1 MLLFLLM
8 LHGFFPCNAAPAAYC
23 GEAVKI
29 DPGAP
34 SVFNNR
40 LYDFEKYAEFVDVVS
55 CGYENGN
62 WVFIKSG
69 GNVFLDNRIRAQSEA
84 GLYVLAIS
92 KNTVVLNEQY
102 NTFIDNDAG
111 RQFKEGIDNLPHG
124 AFVVVAVKDEA
135 TKRFT
140 EEAQHALRKIG
151 AKEGLLGKPFRT
163 SYLCIGMKGLLPGKA
178 IEKVGMEHLRFLGSK
193 SNDKLKINPPAPPPV
208 KKIPQ
213 GKSDLQFEMAG
224 LNKGRPV
231 TLWIYRPKKFNKSS
245 DILIVMHGKNRN
257 AETYLERT
265 IGLADRHHALLV
277 APEFSK
283 RNFPGSE
290 RYNRGG
296 MEVLS
301 ENYWAFSLIDPIFH
315 YVKSCSKSERTTY
328 KIIGHSAGG
337 QFVHRF
343 VMFKPEARFSLA
355 IAQNAGAYCM
365 LDFRER
371 FPYGL
376 RRQPYAGEDTI
387 KKALSRKLVIMLGEE
402 DTSYLGGSEAR
413 KRQGENRV
421 ERGKKYMETASACA
435 DLLKVEFLWEH
446 YMVPHVGHNSALMI
460 PAADFLLFP

>member
-1 MLLFLLM
+1 MI
-8 LHGFFPCNAAPAAYC
+8 AS
-23 GEAVKI
+23 
-29 DPGAP
+29 DAP

-55 CGYENGN
+55 GGYENGN
-62 WVFIKSG
+62 WAFIKTG
-69 GNVFLDNRIRAQSEA
+69 GKVFLDNRIRAQSEA

-102 NTFIDNDAG
+102 NTFIDNNAA
-111 RQFKEGIDNLPHG
+111 RQFKEGIDDLPKG
-124 AFVVVAVKDEA
+124 TFVVVAVKDEA

-140 EEAQHALRKIG
+140 EEAQQALRNIG
-151 AKEGLLGKPFRT
+151 AEEGLLGQPFRT
-163 SYLCIGMKGLLPGKA
+163 SYLCIGMKGLQPGKA
-178 IEKVGMEHLRFLGSK
+178 IEKVGLVHLRFLGSR
-193 SNDKLKINPPAPPPV
+193 STDNLQINPPAPPPV
-208 KKIPQ
+208 KKIPS
-213 GKSDLQFEMAG
+213 GKSALQFEMAG

-231 TLWIYRPKKFNKSS
+231 TLWVYRPRRFNKDS
-245 DILIVMHGKNRN
+245 DILFVMHGKNRN

-265 IGLADRHHALLV
+265 IGLADRQHALLV

-283 RNFPGSE
+283 QNFPGSE

-301 ENYWAFSLIDPIFH
+301 ENHWSFSLIDPIFD
-315 YVKSCSKSERTTY
+315 YVTSCTKSERTTY

-365 LDFRER
+365 LNFKER

-376 RRQPYAGEDTI
+376 GRQPYADGDTI
-387 KKALSRKLVIMLGEE
+387 RKALSRKLVIMLGEE
-402 DTSYLGGSEAR
+402 DTSYLGGSAAR

-421 ERGKKYMETASACA
+421 ERGKKYLETASACA
-435 DLLKVEFLWEH
+435 DLLKVEFIWERH
-446 YMVPHVGHNSALMI
+446 MVPDVGHNSALMI
-460 PAADFLLFP
+460 PAAEFLLFP